1 MINDGADELF
11 LSLKNRYKNRLKES
25 TKGSD
30 PANICWSLRRLEDT
44 FKACLEDIFNT
55 SSA

>member
-1 MINDGADELF
+1 MSNDEADELF

-30 PANICWSLRRLEDT
+30 PTNICWSLRRLEDT
-44 FKACLEDIFNT
+44 FKTCLEDAFNT